1 MAEQLDEIP
10 EWKVSE
16 QFLEEKLRGGVS
28 AQNIRQ
34 NGEDLSGGLLSE
46 DMEIEE
52 EVPGTYLPG
61 EMRTSDNGEE
71 PASNTLDI
79 PEEMDIED
87 LVDEVHSDSKV
98 SSSLAMPDVPE
109 KTDWNTLSNFS
120 DGSFGPVGSE
130 DDEYELSSLLE
141 RLDLTENIR
150 RMNESAQEDIADVIE
165 RESEPVELS
174 AAVPAIIED
183 AIDME
188 TDSSGIEI
196 LQPVEENS
204 RQTVLDFETAGEPES
219 DLDGSE
225 TNPKEE
231 LKFESVTE
239 PEAAPV
245 IDLKTEPV
253 KKQEEDLEFDID
265 TSNESI
271 REPET
276 ELATERTDIVEFSEE
291 ENSQETMLE
300 FETADEPAK
309 LPKYKKPEL
318 SLNLVEPAHEAE
330 DEEGVEISEYDMVPT
345 IDGLEKKWKKDGL
358 DLRMQEQ
365 VPSEPVYV
373 AEEAVQPAAKENDDE
388 HSNGFAYSLADI
400 MPASTSSAPEIPDV
414 KTEPVPPIP
423 KKNVSFDIQPER
435 YAVHTEEIIKK
446 SGGAR
451 RAYHRILL

>member
-16 QFLEEKLRGGVS
+16 QFVEEKLRGGVS
-28 AQNIRQ
+28 AQDIRQ

-61 EMRTSDNGEE
+61 EMRTSDIGEE

-109 KTDWNTLSNFS
+109 ETDWNTLSNFP

-204 RQTVLDFETAGEPES
+204 
-219 DLDGSE
+219 
-225 TNPKEE
+225 
-231 LKFESVTE
+231 
-239 PEAAPV
+239 
-245 IDLKTEPV
+245 
-253 KKQEEDLEFDID
+253 
-265 TSNESI
+265 
-271 REPET
+271 
-276 ELATERTDIVEFSEE
+276 
-291 ENSQETMLE
+291 QETMLE

-330 DEEGVEISEYDMVPT
+330 EEEGVEISEYDMVPT
-345 IDGLEKKWKKDGL
+345 IDGLEKKWKKDGS

-365 VPSEPVYV
+365 VPLEPVYV

-414 KTEPVPPIP
+414 KAEPVPPIP
-423 KKNVSFDIQPER
+423 KKNVSFDVQPER
-435 YAVHTEEIIKK
+435 HAVHTEEIIKK